1 METDHFN
8 SIIPALVWRWSTLI
22 TVIILINKSALQSIN
37 FNHYHWLVSV
47 STGWIRKLWLSVNIS
62 VCPSLGQSQMFKS
75 RSTKNRRTS
84 YDIPKNHT
92 NNLELKCNFS
102 ELPKKLSYS
111 FIQRAMIDVLINNNC
126 WNIRYPFLLYLWL
139 WLGGNENV
147 ICIFSHVRKLNW

>member
-22 TVIILINKSALQSIN
+22 IVIILINKSALQSIN

-47 STGWIRKLWLSVNIS
+47 STGWIRKLWLSVNINIS
-62 VCPSLGQSQMFKS
+62 VCPSLGQSQ
-75 RSTKNRRTS
+75 NRRTS
-84 YDIPKNHT
+84 YDIPKNYT
-92 NNLELKCNFS
+92 NNLELKCNFT
-102 ELPKKLSYS
+102 ELPRKLSYCK
-111 FIQRAMIDVLINNNC
+111 FIYSKSNVFINNNR

-147 ICIFSHVRKLNW
+147 ICIFSHVRKLSW